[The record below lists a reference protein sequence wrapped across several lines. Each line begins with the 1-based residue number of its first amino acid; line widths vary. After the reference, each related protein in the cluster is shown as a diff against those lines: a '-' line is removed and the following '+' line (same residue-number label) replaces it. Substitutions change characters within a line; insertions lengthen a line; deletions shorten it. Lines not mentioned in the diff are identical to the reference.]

1 MIAPMVLLPLGNCDS
16 TQMVTAAA
24 GMLPSA
30 RRPVI
35 AQSICPLRPCAT
47 VPPALVMRRV
57 EQVGAD
63 RGGRVDAEDQHQQR
77 RHQRAAADAGQAD
90 DGADRKAGK
99 GVEVVHGGAS
109 YQRPI

>member
-1 MIAPMVLLPLGNCDS
+1 MAMAVSSSAKPRPCEMIAPMVLLPLGNCDS

-47 VPPALVMRRV
+47 VPPALVM
-57 EQVGAD
+57 
-63 RGGRVDAEDQHQQR
+63 
-77 RHQRAAADAGQAD
+77 AA
-90 DGADRKAGK
+90 
-99 GVEVVHGGAS
+99 
-109 YQRPI
+109 